1 MRRNRSSQCN
11 AGQTRGKS
19 RSHDHRTA
27 SRSSRDDARLP
38 GVPNSIDW
46 DALEAGGNDAD
57 DEPAGDPCQAPS
69 VLDLWEADEFDDE
82 PRPED
87 GDFWIE
93 RDGD

>member
-11 AGQTRGKS
+11 AGQTSGKS
-19 RSHDHRTA
+19 RSHEHRTA
-27 SRSSRDDARLP
+27 SRSSREDARLP
-38 GVPNSIDW
+38 GVPNAIDW
-46 DALEAGGNDAD
+46 DALEAGEDEADGEPAD
-57 DEPAGDPCQAPS
+57 DPVETAG
-69 VLDLWEADEFDDE
+69 VLDLWEGDELDDE